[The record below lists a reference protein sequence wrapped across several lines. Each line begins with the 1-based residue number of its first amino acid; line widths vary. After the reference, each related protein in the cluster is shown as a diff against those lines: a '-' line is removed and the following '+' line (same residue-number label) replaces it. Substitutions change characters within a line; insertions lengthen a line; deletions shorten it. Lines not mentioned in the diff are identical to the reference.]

1 MKNREYMKPQADL
14 TDVIMQDILLN
25 GSPGELYYEPFE

>member
-14 TDVIMQDILLN
+14 TDVSMQDILLN